1 MNRPSIKGSAAL
13 LVAIFCSGFVSFPAY
28 GIEEQKLRTFLNGND
43 HWNVRRSPDGRH
55 LSLLTQKDE
64 RNMLVVLDLKTMKP
78 TTSVKFEE
86 GKKIEITSAE

>member
-13 LVAIFCSGFVSFPAY
+13 LVAIFCSGFASFPAY

-43 HWNVRRSPDGRH
+43 HWNVRRAPDGRH